1 MLTALDTLI
10 RLLRVLANTRQRL
23 SEALLP
29 TQWRE
34 RLLSLLDALL
44 PDIPTAP
51 SGIQRPLERLRRLI
65 DTFAT
70 DATRAG
76 VALPVPA
83 EVVRMH
89 FAALLADTDTRA
101 PLLTGGISI
110 GRMVPMR
117 LLPFRVIC
125 LLGMNDGD
133 FPRRDPAAGL
143 NRLTAE
149 LGNAQR
155 RPGDRSR
162 RDDDCLLLLQL
173 FSAAQDVFYVSYLGA
188 DPHDGSLRE
197 PSPLLTE
204 LLSTAATYHADPSTA
219 AKTLL
224 LRHSLQ
230 PFSPTAFGADG
241 DPRRFSYHPLWQA
254 AAASIE
260 GQRHPLDPGVPADSQ
275 PFQTPNPPC
284 HCTACGAS
292 LAPLQNSS
300 YNSAWAYA
308 CPNSLRPPMNATPS
322 GFPVTA

>member
-1 MLTALDTLI
+1 
-10 RLLRVLANTRQRL
+10 
-23 SEALLP
+23 
-29 TQWRE
+29 
-34 RLLSLLDALL
+34 
-44 PDIPTAP
+44 
-51 SGIQRPLERLRRLI
+51 
-65 DTFAT
+65 
-70 DATRAG
+70 
-76 VALPVPA
+76 
-83 EVVRMH
+83 
-89 FAALLADTDTRA
+89 
-101 PLLTGGISI
+101 
-110 GRMVPMR
+110 
-117 LLPFRVIC
+117 
-125 LLGMNDGD
+125 MNDGD

-149 LGNAQR
+149 LGTAQR

-260 GQRHPLDPGVPADSQ
+260 GQRHPLAPWCPRRLPALPDPE
-275 PFQTPNPPC
+275 PPY
-284 HCTACGAS
+284 HWIACGAS
-292 LAPLQNSS
+292 ERPCRTVPTTAPGPTPARTPQTTDE
-300 YNSAWAYA
+300 
-308 CPNSLRPPMNATPS
+308 CDPS
-322 GFPVTA
+322 GFPATA